1 MNDLSATRSPVD
13 PARQGPGPGRK
24 PDNRRSRSPETLHA
38 VELVIRGLEFAVVV
52 FAGLCT
58 TYFTY
63 ELFDLGGARPYVQA
77 IWLSGIVFALAA
89 EFAGAYD
96 ADSRFSLRTG
106 WTRILLSW
114 TGGCIF
120 LILVAF
126 LLRSSQ
132 DFSRSWSL
140 AAYFAV
146 LFSLLVVRT
155 IGTLLLLRIKRTGV
169 FDQRVAIFGDDAQ
182 RISLCNQ
189 LHQQKDLTI
198 EIVGCYG
205 PHPAHVVTDGPQ
217 AYRGDETRLVR
228 DVRQGRVD
236 QVIIALPFSQ
246 PEVHRDLVRE
256 LSTMPVLIRLFPD
269 LGGYAFSGQTLVVL
283 GGVPLATLF
292 HKPING
298 ADVVWKRAEDIV
310 LGVLLLMVAAPALA
324 IIALLI
330 KLDSP
335 GPVFFRQRREGF
347 NTQSFWIWKLRTM
360 HVATLEH
367 DAIVQVRKGDDRVTR
382 VGRLLRKTSLDE
394 LPQLLNVL
402 RGDMSLVGP
411 RPHAPSTRVKGV
423 LFHEAVQN
431 YAARH
436 RVKPGMTG
444 WAQVHGW
451 RGETDTDQ
459 KLQSRV
465 EHDLFYIEHWSI
477 GFDVYIL
484 FRTIGAVLFP
494 RHAY

>member
-1 MNDLSATRSPVD
+1 MADQPKIA
-13 PARQGPGPGRK
+13 ARPSVGAGQR
-24 PDNRRSRSPETLHA
+24 DNRRVRSPETLHA
-38 VELVIRGLEFAVVV
+38 FELVLRSLEFATVVL
-52 FAGLCT
+52 AGLCL
-58 TYFTY
+58 TYATY
-63 ELFDLGGARPYVQA
+63 ELFDLGAVKPYVQV
-77 IWLSGIVFALAA
+77 IWLSGIVYALGA
-89 EFAGAYD
+89 ELAGAYD
-96 ADSRFSLRTG
+96 ADSRFSMRIG
-106 WTRILLSW
+106 WTRVFYAW

-132 DFSRSWSL
+132 EFSRGWAVS
-140 AAYFAV
+140 AYAGG
-146 LFSLLVVRT
+146 LVALMGIRT
-155 IGTLLLLRIKRTGV
+155 VGTMALLRVKRTGT

-182 RISLCNQ
+182 RRGLCER
-189 LHQQKDLTI
+189 LHDQDSLTI

-205 PHPAHVVTDGPQ
+205 PMPEHVVKEGPE
-217 AYRGDETRLVR
+217 AYRGDGNRLIH
-228 DVRQGRVD
+228 DVREGRVD
-236 QVIIALPFSQ
+236 QVIIALPFSA
-246 PEVHRDLVRE
+246 PEAHRTLVRE

-269 LGGYAFSGQTLVVL
+269 LGGYAFTGQTLVVL
-283 GGVPLATLF
+283 GGIPLATLF

-310 LGVLLLMVAAPALA
+310 LASLLLLVAAPLLALLA
-324 IIALLI
+324 VLI

-347 NTQSFWIWKLRTM
+347 NMQSFWIWKLRTM
-360 HVATLEH
+360 HVQSLQH
-367 DAIVQVRKGDDRVTR
+367 DAIDQVRKGDDRVTR
-382 VGRLLRKTSLDE
+382 VGRILRSTSLDE
-394 LPQLLNVL
+394 LPQLLNVV

-411 RPHAPSTRVKGV
+411 RPHASSTRVRGV
-423 LFHEAVQN
+423 LFHEAVHN

-465 EHDLFYIEHWSI
+465 EHDLFYIDNWSI
-477 GFDVYIL
+477 QFDVYIL
-484 FRTIGAVLFP
+484 FRTIGAVLVP